1 MSLDVRTLALV
12 LALGHVVQVVALA
25 LQLAV
30 GARVRGLGW
39 WLAWSSSVA
48 VGGGLILLRQVPALE
63 VAATALQNLT
73 ILAGVSFLYIGL
85 MRFHGKRERA
95 RMLLGIGGAFLFGHL
110 YFALVHDDI
119 EVRSMLFAVAIGAV
133 GLLTASDLLKARSS
147 SPAAAAAGFLTVV
160 LTLHGL
166 FFLWRGGSIA
176 LGTPVPGLF
185 DPSPFNAATFLE
197 AIVVGNLLTMGLII
211 LVNQRLHREMVEA
224 RDHFERLFE
233 TSPDPVIITRA
244 ADGVCCQVNQGL
256 EKLSGYD
263 RSELLGR
270 STQDAGIYA
279 DPAERQRIV
288 DELMLRGSV
297 SGIEVGFIRR
307 DGSRFVG
314 NMSARLIDLQGVPHV
329 ISVTRD
335 VSERKRAEEELA
347 RQGAEIRELNAGLE
361 RRVAERTAELERANR
376 ELEGFVHSI
385 AHDLRAP
392 LRAIDGFSGVLEEEH
407 ATVLPAEGR
416 RYLDRVRRG
425 ARAMDRLITDLLE
438 YARTGTVE
446 LTRGRVDM
454 AALARRVFDEI
465 ATAEERA
472 SVEFSVGELPPTQG
486 DPRLLRAVF
495 RHLLDNA
502 IKYTAS
508 QPRRQIEVT
517 AGREADAVAYRV
529 SDNGVGFD
537 PIHSGK
543 LFGVFQRLHVN
554 GEFDGTGIG
563 LAIVKR
569 IVERHG
575 GRVRAD
581 GAVNQGAVVTF
592 TLPDGG
598 AGDD

>member
-1 MSLDVRTLALV
+1 MNLDVRTLALV

-30 GARVRGLGW
+30 GNRVRGLGW

-48 VGGGLILLRQVPALE
+48 VGGGFILLRQVPALE
-63 VAATALQNLT
+63 VAATALQNVM
-73 ILAGVSFLYIGL
+73 ILAGVSFLYVGL
-85 MRFHGKRERA
+85 MRFHGRRERT
-95 RMLLGIGGAFLFGHL
+95 RMLLGIGSSFLFGHL
-110 YFALVHDDI
+110 YFALVHDDM
-119 EVRSMLFAVAIGAV
+119 EVRSMLFAVAIGAI
-133 GLLTASDLLKARSS
+133 GLLTASDLFKARAV
-147 SPAAAAAGFLTVV
+147 SPAASAGFLTLL
-160 LTLHGL
+160 LTFHGL

-176 LGTPVPGLF
+176 LGAPVPGLF

-211 LVNQRLHREMVEA
+211 LVNQRLHREVVEA

-233 TSPDPVIITRA
+233 TSPDAVIITRM

-256 EKLSGYD
+256 ERLSGYD

-270 STQDAGIYA
+270 STVDAGIYA
-279 DPAERQRIV
+279 DPVERQRIV

-297 SGIEVGFIRR
+297 TGIEVGFVRR
-307 DGSRFVG
+307 DGSHFTG
-314 NMSARLIDLQGVPHV
+314 SMSARLIDLQGVPHV

-361 RRVAERTAELERANR
+361 RRVAERTAELERTNR

-407 ATVLPAEGR
+407 SAALPGEGR

-472 SVEFSVGELPPTQG
+472 SVEFSVGDLPPTEG

-502 IKYTAS
+502 IKYTAA

-517 AGREADAVAYRV
+517 AGREAETVAYRV

-543 LFGVFQRLHVN
+543 LFGVFQRLHVT

-575 GRVRAD
+575 GQVRAE
-581 GAVNQGAVVTF
+581 GAVNQGAAVTF
-592 TLPDGG
+592 SLPERGPDHE
-598 AGDD
+598 

>member
-12 LALGHVVQVVALA
+12 LALGHVVQVLA
-25 LQLAV
+25 LSIQLSV
-30 GARVRGLGW
+30 GARVPGLRW
-39 WLAWSSSVA
+39 WVAWSALVA
-48 VGGGLILLRQVPALE
+48 TGAGLMSLRLIPELE
-63 VAATALQNLT
+63 TAATLVQN
-73 ILAGVSFLYIGL
+73 ISIVAGLCCLYVGL
-85 MRFHGKRERA
+85 MRFLASNERLGLLVTLWTSFSLGHAYFTLVEPDIVVRTMLVAMAAGGLGALTAFDLNTA
-95 RMLLGIGGAFLFGHL
+95 RTRSNMVSVGFLSLVFAFHGAFF
-110 YFALVHDDI
+110 
-119 EVRSMLFAVAIGAV
+119 
-133 GLLTASDLLKARSS
+133 LLRAT
-147 SPAAAAAGFLTVV
+147 
-160 LTLHGL
+160 
-166 FFLWRGGSIA
+166 SIA
-176 LGTPVPGLF
+176 LDVPVPPF
-185 DPSPFNAATFLE
+185 FAASPYNTATLLE
-197 AIVVGNLLTMGLII
+197 GIVVGNLLTLGLII

-233 TSPDPVIITRA
+233 TSPDAVIITRA

-256 EKLSGYD
+256 ERLSGYD

-270 STQDAGIYA
+270 STQAAGLYA
-279 DPAERQRIV
+279 DPADRQRIV

-297 SGIEVGFIRR
+297 SGIEVGFVRR

-347 RQGAEIRELNAGLE
+347 RQGAEIRELNTGLE